1 MVSFKKLVILPSLY
15 YCLFFASFFLYFF
28 LFNRYHLAFQ
38 EQIQLFRYD
47 WDYFTDFLA
56 RPGGLSF
63 YLGAFFCQF
72 YLVPVA
78 GVFIVTLTGVTIC
91 LLTSY
96 IFRKH
101 NIFGILWSILPVLL
115 VVALN
120 NDYLYNIGYSIGFI
134 LALSFT
140 AIYISIRKDYIRYT
154 AGIISWFFLYFL
166 TGGFSLLTAVLFIV
180 HELLYTKEHRRF
192 FIAIGYA
199 TVAVSF
205 PYLAWYYI
213 YFIPI
218 SDTWLYPVLFPFNG
232 ITKILLLILLAYFPL
247 LLILVKIWLVLSK
260 KSQLLFSWNWKIVI
274 VGMIL
279 LLAFSWGIKKYSY
292 DNKTEALFKIDY
304 YVQHSEWRKALKDAT
319 RYPGTNRL
327 ITYFSNLSLYK
338 TGQMDDSLF
347 YFNHTG
353 KDDLWLEWPGGKLSL
368 FFGSEIF
375 YHLGYFNEAYRRA
388 YDAMVLTGQNPRSLK
403 ILAKIS
409 IVNGDE
415 VLAEKHLEILN
426 QTLFYRKWSRNY
438 QRLIPNPDL
447 MQKDQEIMEKRRLL
461 LDSDFLVDTNDPDM
475 TLLYLL
481 QQHPDNRM
489 AYEYFISSL
498 LLDKNI
504 TAFISYIP
512 SLKFY
517 NFKEIPV
524 HYEEAMLVYMSQI
537 QKNIV
542 PEGYKIRESTIR
554 SFKEYF
560 NDYSNAR
567 SSYSGDLNLM
577 AQKLYKNYGKTYW
590 YYLHFTNNKMNIR

>member
-1 MVSFKKLVILPSLY
+1 M
-15 YCLFFASFFLYFF
+15 
-28 LFNRYHLAFQ
+28 FNRYHLAFQ
-38 EQIQLFRYD
+38 EQIQLFRYNC
-47 WDYFTDFLA
+47 DYFIGFLA

-63 YLGAFFCQF
+63 YIGTFFTQF
-72 YLVPVA
+72 YIVPVA
-78 GVFIVTLTGVTIC
+78 AASIVTLTGITIS
-91 LLTSY
+91 LLTGY

-101 NIFGILWSILPVLL
+101 NISGILWSIIPVLL

-134 LALSFT
+134 LTLSVT
-140 AIYISIRKDYIRYT
+140 AIYISIPKAYLRYT

-166 TGGFSLLTAVLFIV
+166 TGGFSLLAAVLFII
-180 HELLYTKEHRRF
+180 HEVFYTKEHRWF
-192 FIAIGYA
+192 FIAMGYA
-199 TVAVSF
+199 MVAVFF
-205 PYLAWYYI
+205 PYLAWHYI

-218 SDTWLYPVLFPFNG
+218 SDAWLYPILFPFDG
-232 ITKILLLILLAYFPL
+232 ITKILLLMLLAYFPL

-260 KSQLLFSWNWKIVI
+260 KSQLLFSWNWKTVI
-274 VGMIL
+274 VGMIF

-292 DNKTEALFKIDY
+292 DNKIEALFKIDY
-304 YVQHSEWRKALKDAT
+304 YVQHSEWRKALKYAA

-338 TGQMDDSLF
+338 TGQMGDSLF

-388 YDAMVLTGQNPRSLK
+388 YDGKVLTGQNPRSLK

-409 IVNGDE
+409 LVNGNE

-438 QRLIPNPDL
+438 QRLILNPDL
-447 MQKDQEIMEKRRLL
+447 MQKDQEIMGKRRFL
-461 LDSDFLVDTNDPDM
+461 LDSDFLVDTNDRDK
-475 TLLYLL
+475 TLLYLFH
-481 QQHPDNRM
+481 QHPDNRM
-489 AYEYFISSL
+489 AYEYFMASL

-512 SLKFY
+512 SLKSY
-517 NFKEIPV
+517 NFKEIPI

-542 PEGYKIRESTIR
+542 PEGYKIRDTTIR